1 LVTWGQVLSGE
12 ELRKQIAPILERVTD
27 FHAAIYPQRQTAT
40 QAITYHLAIGDLD
53 GAMTALEIAICSL
66 EPPEKVEEWKR
77 EQFSQAPGLGFHQC
91 RLLFPAMEAN
101 EIAARYY
108 KKAFDQI
115 LEWDRAGR
123 LSKRSLFEVVCFLT
137 GRLHQVGSVG
147 ARDIGLTTA
156 RELKGNNHTYQL
168 WFADLL
174 RLCGQEDEPAQIER
188 ELLRSSRL
196 VLGRIPEVLKRIAE
210 TEGTAT
216 ALQLGLPLTEWC
228 GHPTLLKSLET
239 LLLEAGR
246 TEEAERLKTWQAED
260 KELATAVRK
269 QMAEARRLR

>member
-1 LVTWGQVLSGE
+1 
-12 ELRKQIAPILERVTD
+12 
-27 FHAAIYPQRQTAT
+27 
-40 QAITYHLAIGDLD
+40 
-53 GAMTALEIAICSL
+53 
-66 EPPEKVEEWKR
+66 
-77 EQFSQAPGLGFHQC
+77 
-91 RLLFPAMEAN
+91 MEAN

-147 ARDIGLTTA
+147 ARDRGLSTA

-188 ELLRSSRL
+188 ELLQSSRL